1 MTRDGEGAGERVP
14 LRDACVCAAGLAV
27 SVALYGLAVW
37 APAGMF
43 AGISELPSASVL
55 SAVSSVVHALGL
67 LAFGLAGTFVWRQGA
82 LRAGVS
88 GLALLAAA
96 LWACAYV
103 AGGTCPAWL
112 ALACGV
118 LSGLAVAAGFACWVG
133 ALSRLPER
141 TRRGALACA
150 ACLAAVLSLLAVAPL
165 AARRAS
171 VIALLAAQAVLAWR
185 SVGAPVD
192 VPGQVAPGRAGSG
205 RGARVLATL
214 LAPVVVAAVVVSFAA
229 PLVNGVLMLDA
240 LPMAS
245 RAVISACMGLACGAA
260 LGAAWLLPR
269 RVPSVLTLLL
279 GFTVLLFGAFVLNW
293 LADLHLSLLVLAL
306 GSAGYF
312 LVLYVLMEACVEA
325 SAAARVPAHLAYGAA
340 GCVVMLARVA
350 ADDVSLRLLHAGVTE
365 ETKTLVAMFL
375 MVYLLTCAGF
385 ALYHALTRPRRSE
398 PAPAP
403 RAEAPSAGAPDAPRA
418 AAVDETTLRCE
429 AVGERCGL
437 SPREL
442 QVLVLMM
449 HGRNVPAIAEELSI
463 SRNTVQTHVRHIY
476 EALDVHG
483 RQELVAYVESAPR
496 A

>member
-1 MTRDGEGAGERVP
+1 M
-14 LRDACVCAAGLAV
+14 
-27 SVALYGLAVW
+27 ALYGLAVW

-43 AGISELPSASVL
+43 AAIPALASASAL
-55 SAVSSVVHALGL
+55 SAVSSVTHALGL
-67 LAFGLAGTFVWRQGA
+67 LAFGLAGA
-82 LRAGVS
+82 LVRRPAALKAGGS
-88 GLALLAAA
+88 GLAVAAAA
-96 LWACAYV
+96 LWACAYA
-103 AGGTCPAWL
+103 AGGACPAWL

-150 ACLAAVLSLLAVAPL
+150 ACLAATLSLLAVAPIS
-165 AARRAS
+165 ARRAG
-171 VIALLAAQAVLAWR
+171 VVALLAAQAALAWAA
-185 SVGAPVD
+185 GEPHAAPTR
-192 VPGQVAPGRAGSG
+192 PAA
-205 RGARVLATL
+205 RGALQLAAS

-269 RVPSVLTLLL
+269 RVPSVLSLLL

-293 LADLHLSLLVLAL
+293 LADLHLSMLVLAL

-312 LVLYVLMEACVEA
+312 LVLYVLMEACAEA
-325 SAAARVPAHLAYGAA
+325 SAASGVPAGLAYGAA

-365 ETKTLVAMFL
+365 EIKTLVAMFL

-385 ALYHALTRPRRSE
+385 ALYHALTRPRRAE
-398 PAPAP
+398 AAPAP
-403 RAEAPSAGAPDAPRA
+403 RPADVPARAVAAAAPRRD
-418 AAVDETTLRCE
+418 VDETTLRCE

-463 SRNTVQTHVRHIY
+463 SRNTVQTHVRHVY
-476 EALDVHG
+476 EALGVHG